1 MPFQNNHYQTFLSP
15 SLSIISSPLPFLSI
29 PPPPPPY
36 SLPPLSLFL
45 SILPLLLSPSLLRA
59 LKEYHP
65 DEVQKV
71 VDNISSSLN
80 SIYDAHRVTVVAFYS
95 EVCVCVCVCVCVYV
109 CVRVCVCMHACMC
122 VCECVKVRVDD
133 CEHACVTEFKGA
145 LNIMDSLY
153 P

>member
-15 SLSIISSPLPFLSI
+15 SLSIIPLPFPFSLSI

-45 SILPLLLSPSLLRA
+45 SILPLLLSRSLLRA

-95 EVCVCVCVCVCVYV
+95 EVCVCVCVCVCGVKGDGDILLRVHV
-109 CVRVCVCMHACMC
+109 CVLWCV
-122 VCECVKVRVDD
+122 
-133 CEHACVTEFKGA
+133 
-145 LNIMDSLY
+145 
-153 P
+153 